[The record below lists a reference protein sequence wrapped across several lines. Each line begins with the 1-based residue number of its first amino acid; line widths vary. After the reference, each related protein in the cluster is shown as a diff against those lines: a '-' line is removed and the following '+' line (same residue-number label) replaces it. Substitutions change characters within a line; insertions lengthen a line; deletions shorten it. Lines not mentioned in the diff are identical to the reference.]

1 MRSWLETPLVRPR
14 AASVLYSLTPI
25 GQGDGRIEGLNSYL
39 IRLANEHCVNV
50 RTLVRHVLLPANVA
64 LRFTEQPGFN
74 HQAAMTMNGLG
85 PTAQVF
91 AGTLNRLTAR
101 TDLAELTFLPFQSLF
116 TPYGPGLM
124 TKDRK
129 WCAVCL
135 SDAMAR
141 GDPVYQPLAWSLH
154 LYEIC
159 TIHAK
164 SLASTCPICLRR
176 QPFVPRLPTVWHCA
190 FCKSVLAQNPADEAD
205 EPHLEEPRR
214 SLSQWASI
222 AIENLLTVKAKGIDL
237 RERFV
242 TAIRASVERIG
253 DGSVAKFYRQTGLP
267 KDMFKRWLRCGEK
280 PSLPQFLR
288 FCRAVERMP
297 SQLLGPPSDD
307 SADRSACLIESI
319 APEFPEL
326 GLPPFLGRSAK
337 AHLSDADRLQ
347 IQASLI
353 AEMERPE
360 TRDVSEIAGSLGVT
374 RLAIRYWFPVEYKI
388 LAQRALDQR
397 LANFEENRRISVAL
411 VDKYVTE
418 FSAEGATVPKHV
430 LAKHLRGDNASLRN
444 RAAAA
449 RLRIHQF
456 VKNSP
461 AEKLYTNLMAD
472 VHTSP
477 YRAPDSVAPG
487 ITPTDVARKPKQKN
501 H

>member
-1 MRSWLETPLVRPR
+1 
-14 AASVLYSLTPI
+14 LYSLTPI
-25 GQGDGRIEGLNSYL
+25 GQGDGRVEGLNSYL

-50 RTLVRHVLLPANVA
+50 RTLVRHVLLPADAA

-116 TPYGPGLM
+116 TAYGPGLM

-164 SLASTCPICLRR
+164 PLASTCPICRRR

-190 FCKSVLAQNPADEAD
+190 FCKSELAQNPASEEA
-205 EPHLEEPRR
+205 EPDIDEPRR
-214 SLSQWASI
+214 SIAQWASI
-222 AIENLLTVKAKGIDL
+222 AIENLLTVKAAGIDL

-253 DGSVAKFYRQTGLP
+253 DGSIAKFYRQTGLP
-267 KDMFKRWLRCGEK
+267 KDMFKRWLRCAEQ

-288 FCRAVERMP
+288 FCRGVELMP
-297 SQLLGPPSDD
+297 SQLLGETNDG
-307 SADRSACLIESI
+307 ALDRNVSVTEST

-326 GLPPFLGRSAK
+326 ELPPLIGRSRK
-337 AHLSDADRLQ
+337 SHLSEPDRLH
-347 IQASLI
+347 IQATLTG
-353 AEMERPE
+353 EMERRE
-360 TRDVSEIAGSLGVT
+360 ARDVSEIAGSLGVT
-374 RLAIRYWFPVEYKI
+374 RLAIRYWFPVDYKI

-418 FSAEGATVPKHV
+418 FSPEGATVPKHV
-430 LAKHLRGDNASLRN
+430 LAKHLRTDNVSLRN

-461 AEKLYTNLMAD
+461 SEKLYTNLLAD

-477 YRAPDSVAPG
+477 YRAPDSVASS
-487 ITPTDVARKPKQKN
+487 ITPTDVARKPMQKN
-501 H
+501 Q